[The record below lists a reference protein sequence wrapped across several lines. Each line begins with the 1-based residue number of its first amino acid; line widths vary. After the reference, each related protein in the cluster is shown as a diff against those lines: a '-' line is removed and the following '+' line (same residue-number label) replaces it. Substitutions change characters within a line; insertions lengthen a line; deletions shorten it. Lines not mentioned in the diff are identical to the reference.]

1 MERNSH
7 AFGRSLI
14 SNALLFPRI
23 YFYLLQSFQ
32 DLIGQANVNDRDI
45 QRHNRDDKHATNNKF
60 HENLP

>member
-45 QRHNRDDKHATNNKF
+45 
-60 HENLP
+60 